1 LKRYLIKRLIISV
14 PLVLIIMI
22 LNFTIIHL
30 APGDPVAFMIS
41 GVEFLT
47 PAVYEAQRAKLGL
60 DKPLYVQLY
69 IYLSNLIRGD
79 WGFSYTYRRPVIDII
94 MSRVPNTLLLTIS
107 SYIVSAFLGVATGVI
122 ASKKPY
128 GRIDNIISTF
138 SLVTWSMPYFWMG
151 LIFLLVFGLYT
162 GWFPIHG
169 MYEVGLTGMEKTI
182 NILWHLVLPASCLAL
197 GRFANLT
204 RLSRASMLE
213 EIRKDY
219 IITAWGKGLDERV
232 VYYKHAFRNAL
243 LPIVTVLALKLRD
256 LFSGSLLIE
265 TIFGWPGIGTLTYDS
280 ILSRDY
286 NMLIGVFLII
296 SIITILANLIA
307 DISYA
312 YLDPRIRY
320 R

>member
-1 LKRYLIKRLIISV
+1 MAV
-14 PLVLIIMI
+14 PLVLIIMVM
-22 LNFTIIHL
+22 NFVLIHL

-47 PAVYEAQRAKLGL
+47 PDVYEAQRIKLGL
-60 DKPLYVQLY
+60 DKPLHVQLG
-69 IYLSNLIRGD
+69 IYLSNLIQGD
-79 WGFSYTYRRPVIDII
+79 WGHSFTYRRPVIDII
-94 MSRVPNTLLLTIS
+94 LSRVPNTLLLTVS
-107 SYIVSAFLGVATGVI
+107 SYIVSALLGIATGIV

-169 MYEVGLTGMEKTI
+169 MFTIGLTGMEKTLDM
-182 NILWHLVLPASCLAL
+182 LWHLVLPASCLAL

-204 RLSRASMLE
+204 RLTRASMLE

-219 IITAWGKGLDERV
+219 IITAWGKGLDERA

-243 LPIVTVLALKLRD
+243 LPVVTILALNLRT

-265 TIFGWPGIGTLTYDS
+265 TIFGWPGLGTLTYDS

-286 NMLIGVFLII
+286 NMLMGVFLVI
-296 SIITILANLIA
+296 SIITIAANLIA

-320 R
+320 Q